1 MGILDKFVDEDKT
14 SKMTVKDPKK
24 IFEEILKQVS
34 GASLT
39 RQARYEVFYQIIAF
53 KGVCDGVGTSTIVA
67 NTALALA
74 DLGLN
79 VCVIDTSILHPTQ
92 DVLLKSNYVGTSL
105 DMDKRLD
112 WFDMPYTKRSP
123 LHSSTLNN
131 KISILSFYGKQRG
144 ITDILSTMDNDT
156 LVQIAITELHTK
168 FDIILID
175 CCQEMTCV
183 NTTALQ
189 MSQRVIQVWNDTP
202 TVVENID
209 NFITNQ
215 VVLSCPLDKMRYVI
229 CSKTNPDVIGNLNS
243 LIEQYRLRVITTTVA
258 SRDIGRVLCMS
269 KPLWQYPSTEE
280 DIVAYTNSIIEI
292 VSNLLNINDDT
303 NVDTVEAKKQAK
315 IVEDTRVENEQE
327 YTDDLG
333 LLEEEERPKKRRGF
347 FGKKQDVEDGTE
359 GVDYTVDSYTG
370 RKYKL
375 YPEIDNSSNNEE
387 EDV

>member
-14 SKMTVKDPKK
+14 SKMTVRDPKK
-24 IFEEILKQVS
+24 VFEDILKQVS

-39 RQARYEVFYQIIAF
+39 RQSKFKIFYQIIAF
-53 KGVCDGVGTSTIVA
+53 KGVCDGVGTSTLVA

-79 VCVIDTSILHPTQ
+79 ICVVDTSILSPSQ
-92 DVLLKSNYVGTSL
+92 DVLLKSNYVGTDL

-156 LVQIAITELHTK
+156 LVQIAITELHNK
-168 FDIILID
+168 FDLILID

-202 TVVENID
+202 SVIENID

-215 VVLSCPLDKMRYVI
+215 VVLSCPLDKMRFVI
-229 CSKTNPDVIGNLNS
+229 CSKTNPEVIGNLNS
-243 LIEQYRLRVITTTVA
+243 LIDQYRLTKVTTTVE
-258 SRDIGRVLCMS
+258 SRAIGRVLCMS
-269 KPLWQYPSTEE
+269 KPLWQYPSSEE

-292 VSNLLNINDDT
+292 VEMILNMGNDDT
-303 NVDTVEAKKQAK
+303 EYETQNKVIDETTK
-315 IVEDTRVENEQE
+315 ENLNE
-327 YTDDLG
+327 YK
-333 LLEEEERPKKRRGF
+333 EERPKKRKSF
-347 FGKKQDVEDGTE
+347 FGKKEEDEVSDLGIE
-359 GVDYTVDSYTG
+359 DVDYTVDESTG

-375 YPEIDNSSNNEE
+375 YPEINKNKKEDEE
-387 EDV
+387 

>member
-14 SKMTVKDPKK
+14 SKMTVRDPKK
-24 IFEEILKQVS
+24 VFEDILKQVS

-39 RQARYEVFYQIIAF
+39 RQSKFKIFYQIIAF
-53 KGVCDGVGTSTIVA
+53 KGVCDGVGTSTLVA

-79 VCVIDTSILHPTQ
+79 ICVVDTSILSPSQ
-92 DVLLKSNYVGTSL
+92 DVLLKSNYVGTDL

-156 LVQIAITELHTK
+156 LVQIAITELHNK
-168 FDIILID
+168 FDLILID

-202 TVVENID
+202 SVIENID

-215 VVLSCPLDKMRYVI
+215 VVLSCPLDKMRFVI

-243 LIEQYRLRVITTTVA
+243 LIDQYRLTKVTTTVE
-258 SRDIGRVLCMS
+258 SRAIGRVLCMS
-269 KPLWQYPSTEE
+269 KPLWQYPSSEE
-280 DIVAYTNSIIEI
+280 DIVAYTNSILEI
-292 VSNLLNINDDT
+292 VEMILNMGN
-303 NVDTVEAKKQAK
+303 
-315 IVEDTRVENEQE
+315 EDTEYDTQNKVIDETTKENLNE
-327 YTDDLG
+327 YQ
-333 LLEEEERPKKRRGF
+333 EERPKKRKRF
-347 FGKKQDVEDGTE
+347 FGKKEEDKVVDLGIE
-359 GVDYTVDSYTG
+359 DVDYTVDESTG

-375 YPEIDNSSNNEE
+375 YPEINKNKKEDEE
-387 EDV
+387 

>member
-14 SKMTVKDPKK
+14 SKMTVRDPKK
-24 IFEEILKQVS
+24 VFEDILKQVS

-39 RQARYEVFYQIIAF
+39 RQSKFKIFYQIIAF
-53 KGVCDGVGTSTIVA
+53 KGVCDGVGTSTLVA

-79 VCVIDTSILHPTQ
+79 ICVVDTSILSPSQ
-92 DVLLKSNYVGTSL
+92 DVLLKSNYVGTDL

-156 LVQIAITELHTK
+156 LVQIAITELHNK
-168 FDIILID
+168 FDLILID

-202 TVVENID
+202 SVIENID

-215 VVLSCPLDKMRYVI
+215 VVLSCPLDKMRFVI
-229 CSKTNPDVIGNLNS
+229 CSKTNPEVIGNLNS
-243 LIEQYRLRVITTTVA
+243 LIDQYRLTKVTTTVE
-258 SRDIGRVLCMS
+258 SRAIGRVLCMS
-269 KPLWQYPSTEE
+269 KPLWQYPSSEE

-292 VSNLLNINDDT
+292 VEMILNMGN
-303 NVDTVEAKKQAK
+303 
-315 IVEDTRVENEQE
+315 EDTEYDTQNKVIDETTKENLNE
-327 YTDDLG
+327 YQ
-333 LLEEEERPKKRRGF
+333 EERPKKRKSF
-347 FGKKQDVEDGTE
+347 FGKKEENEVSDLGIED
-359 GVDYTVDSYTG
+359 VDYTVDESTG

-375 YPEIDNSSNNEE
+375 YPEINKNKKEDEE
-387 EDV
+387 

>member
-14 SKMTVKDPKK
+14 SKMTVRDPKK
-24 IFEEILKQVS
+24 VFEDILKQVS

-39 RQARYEVFYQIIAF
+39 RQSKFKIFYQIIAF
-53 KGVCDGVGTSTIVA
+53 KGVCDGVGTSTLVA

-79 VCVIDTSILHPTQ
+79 ICVVDTSILSPSQ
-92 DVLLKSNYVGTSL
+92 DVLLKSNYVGTDL

-156 LVQIAITELHTK
+156 LVQIAITELHNK
-168 FDIILID
+168 FDLILID

-202 TVVENID
+202 SVIENID

-215 VVLSCPLDKMRYVI
+215 VVLSCPLDKMRFVI

-243 LIEQYRLRVITTTVA
+243 LIDQYRLTKVTTTVE
-258 SRDIGRVLCMS
+258 SRAIGRVLCMS
-269 KPLWQYPSTEE
+269 KPLWQYPSSEE
-280 DIVAYTNSIIEI
+280 DIVSYTNSIIEI
-292 VSNLLNINDDT
+292 VEMILNMGNDDT
-303 NVDTVEAKKQAK
+303 EYDTQNKVIDETTK
-315 IVEDTRVENEQE
+315 ENLNEYQE
-327 YTDDLG
+327 K
-333 LLEEEERPKKRRGF
+333 RPKKRKSF
-347 FGKKQDVEDGTE
+347 FGKKEEDEVSDLGIE
-359 GVDYTVDSYTG
+359 DVDYTVDESTG

-375 YPEIDNSSNNEE
+375 YPEINKNKKEDEE
-387 EDV
+387 

>member
-14 SKMTVKDPKK
+14 SKMTVRDPKK
-24 IFEEILKQVS
+24 VFEDILKQVS

-39 RQARYEVFYQIIAF
+39 RQSKFKIFYQIIAF
-53 KGVCDGVGTSTIVA
+53 KGVCDGVGTSTLVA

-79 VCVIDTSILHPTQ
+79 ICVVDTSILSPSQ
-92 DVLLKSNYVGTSL
+92 DVLLKSNYVGTDL

-156 LVQIAITELHTK
+156 LVQIAITELHNK
-168 FDIILID
+168 FDLILID

-202 TVVENID
+202 SVIENID

-215 VVLSCPLDKMRYVI
+215 VVLSCPLDKMRFVI

-243 LIEQYRLRVITTTVA
+243 LIDQYRLTKVTTTVE
-258 SRDIGRVLCMS
+258 SRAIGRVLCMS
-269 KPLWQYPSTEE
+269 KPLWQYPSSEE
-280 DIVAYTNSIIEI
+280 DIVSYTNSIIEI
-292 VSNLLNINDDT
+292 VEMILNMGNDDT
-303 NVDTVEAKKQAK
+303 EYDTQNKVIDETTK
-315 IVEDTRVENEQE
+315 ENLNEYQE
-327 YTDDLG
+327 K
-333 LLEEEERPKKRRGF
+333 RPKKRKRF
-347 FGKKQDVEDGTE
+347 FGKKEEDKVVDLGIE
-359 GVDYTVDSYTG
+359 DVDYTVDESTG

-375 YPEIDNSSNNEE
+375 YPEINKNKKEDEE
-387 EDV
+387 

>member
-14 SKMTVKDPKK
+14 SKMTVKDPRKV
-24 IFEEILKQVS
+24 FEDILKQVS

-39 RQARYEVFYQIIAF
+39 RQSKYEVFYQIIAF
-53 KGVCDGVGTSTIVA
+53 KGVCDGVGTSTLVA

-79 VCVIDTSILHPTQ
+79 VCVIDTSILNPAQ
-92 DVLLKSNYVGTSL
+92 DVLLKSNYVGT
-105 DMDKRLD
+105 DMDMEKRLD

-123 LHSSTLNN
+123 LHDSTLNS

-144 ITDILSTMDNDT
+144 VTDILSTMDNDT
-156 LVQIAITELHTK
+156 LVQIAITELHNK

-202 TVVENID
+202 TVIENID
-209 NFITNQ
+209 TFITNQ

-243 LIEQYRLRVITTTVA
+243 LVEQYRLMVITTTVE
-258 SRDIGRVLCMS
+258 SRDISRVLCMS
-269 KPLWQYPSTEE
+269 KPLWQYPTTDE
-280 DIVAYTNSIIEI
+280 DVIAYTNSIIEI
-292 VSNLLNINDDT
+292 VSNLLNFNDETNIDT
-303 NVDTVEAKKQAK
+303 KEAKKEQQ
-315 IVEDTRVENEQE
+315 IVEDTTQEN
-327 YTDDLG
+327 
-333 LLEEEERPKKRRGF
+333 LLDYEEKPKKKRGF
-347 FGKKQDVEDGTE
+347 FSKREEVEDDGIE
-359 GVDYTVDSYTG
+359 DVDYTVDENTG

-375 YPEIDNSSNNEE
+375 YPEINKNQE
-387 EDV
+387 EDE

>member
-14 SKMTVKDPKK
+14 SKMTVRDPKK
-24 IFEEILKQVS
+24 VFEDILKQVS

-39 RQARYEVFYQIIAF
+39 RQSKFKIFYQIIAF
-53 KGVCDGVGTSTIVA
+53 KGVCDGVGTSTLVA

-79 VCVIDTSILHPTQ
+79 ICVVDTSILSPSQ
-92 DVLLKSNYVGTSL
+92 DVLLKSNYVGTDL

-156 LVQIAITELHTK
+156 LVQIAITELHNK
-168 FDIILID
+168 FDLILID

-202 TVVENID
+202 SVIENID

-215 VVLSCPLDKMRYVI
+215 VVLSCPLDKMRFVI

-243 LIEQYRLRVITTTVA
+243 LIDQYRLTKVTTTVE
-258 SRDIGRVLCMS
+258 SRAIGRVLCMS
-269 KPLWQYPSTEE
+269 KPLWQYPSSEE
-280 DIVAYTNSIIEI
+280 DIVAYTNSILEI
-292 VSNLLNINDDT
+292 VEMILNMGNEETEYDTQNKVIDETTKENL
-303 NVDTVEAKKQAK
+303 
-315 IVEDTRVENEQE
+315 NEYQ
-327 YTDDLG
+327 
-333 LLEEEERPKKRRGF
+333 EERPKKRKSF
-347 FGKKQDVEDGTE
+347 FGKKEEDEVSDLGIE
-359 GVDYTVDSYTG
+359 DVDYTVDESTG

-375 YPEIDNSSNNEE
+375 YPEINKNKKEDEE
-387 EDV
+387 

>member
-14 SKMTVKDPKK
+14 SKMTVRDPKK
-24 IFEEILKQVS
+24 VFEDILKQVS

-39 RQARYEVFYQIIAF
+39 RQSKFKIFYQIIAF
-53 KGVCDGVGTSTIVA
+53 KGVCDGVGTSTLVA

-79 VCVIDTSILHPTQ
+79 ICVVDTSILSPSQ
-92 DVLLKSNYVGTSL
+92 DVLLKSNYVGTDL

-156 LVQIAITELHTK
+156 LVQIAITELHNK
-168 FDIILID
+168 FDLILID

-202 TVVENID
+202 SVIENID

-215 VVLSCPLDKMRYVI
+215 VVLSCPLDKMRFVI
-229 CSKTNPDVIGNLNS
+229 CSKTNPEVIGNLNS
-243 LIEQYRLRVITTTVA
+243 LIDQYRLTKVTTTVE
-258 SRDIGRVLCMS
+258 SRAIGRVLCMS
-269 KPLWQYPSTEE
+269 KPLWQYPSSEE

-292 VSNLLNINDDT
+292 VEMILNMGN
-303 NVDTVEAKKQAK
+303 
-315 IVEDTRVENEQE
+315 EDTEYDTQNKVIDETTKENLNE
-327 YTDDLG
+327 YK
-333 LLEEEERPKKRRGF
+333 EERPKKRKSF
-347 FGKKQDVEDGTE
+347 FGKKEEDEVIDLGIE
-359 GVDYTVDSYTG
+359 DVDYTVDESTG

-375 YPEIDNSSNNEE
+375 YPEINKNKKEDEE
-387 EDV
+387 

>member
-14 SKMTVKDPKK
+14 SKMTVRDPKK
-24 IFEEILKQVS
+24 VFEDILKQVS

-39 RQARYEVFYQIIAF
+39 RQSKFKIFYQIIAF
-53 KGVCDGVGTSTIVA
+53 KGVCDGVGTSTLVA

-79 VCVIDTSILHPTQ
+79 ICVVDTSILSPSQ
-92 DVLLKSNYVGTSL
+92 DVLLKSNYVGTDL

-156 LVQIAITELHTK
+156 LVQIAITELHNK
-168 FDIILID
+168 FDLILID
-175 CCQEMTCV
+175 CCQELTCV

-202 TVVENID
+202 SVIENID

-215 VVLSCPLDKMRYVI
+215 VVLSCPLDKMRFVI

-243 LIEQYRLRVITTTVA
+243 LIDQYRLTKVTTTVE
-258 SRDIGRVLCMS
+258 SRAIGRVLCMS
-269 KPLWQYPSTEE
+269 KPLWQYPSSEE
-280 DIVAYTNSIIEI
+280 DIVAYTNSILEI
-292 VSNLLNINDDT
+292 VEMILNMGNEETEYDTQNKVIDETTKENL
-303 NVDTVEAKKQAK
+303 
-315 IVEDTRVENEQE
+315 NEYQ
-327 YTDDLG
+327 
-333 LLEEEERPKKRRGF
+333 EERPKKRKSF
-347 FGKKQDVEDGTE
+347 FGKKEEDKVVDLGIE
-359 GVDYTVDSYTG
+359 DVDYTVDESTG

-375 YPEIDNSSNNEE
+375 YPEINKNKKEDEE
-387 EDV
+387 

>member
-14 SKMTVKDPKK
+14 SKMTVRDPKK
-24 IFEEILKQVS
+24 VFEDILKQVS

-39 RQARYEVFYQIIAF
+39 RQSKFKIFYQIIAF
-53 KGVCDGVGTSTIVA
+53 KGVCDGVGTSTLVA

-79 VCVIDTSILHPTQ
+79 VCVVDTSILSPSQ
-92 DVLLKSNYVGTSL
+92 DVLLKSNYVGTDL

-156 LVQIAITELHTK
+156 LVQIAITELHNK
-168 FDIILID
+168 FDLILID

-202 TVVENID
+202 SVIENID

-215 VVLSCPLDKMRYVI
+215 VVLSCPLDKMRFVI
-229 CSKTNPDVIGNLNS
+229 CSKTNPEVIGNLNS
-243 LIEQYRLRVITTTVA
+243 LIDQYRLTKVTTTVE
-258 SRDIGRVLCMS
+258 SRAIGRVLCMS
-269 KPLWQYPSTEE
+269 KPLWQYPSADE

-292 VSNLLNINDDT
+292 VEMILNMGNEETEYDTQNKVIDETTKENL
-303 NVDTVEAKKQAK
+303 
-315 IVEDTRVENEQE
+315 NEYQ
-327 YTDDLG
+327 
-333 LLEEEERPKKRRGF
+333 EERPKKRKSF
-347 FGKKQDVEDGTE
+347 FGKKEEDEVSDLGIE
-359 GVDYTVDSYTG
+359 DVDYTVDESTG

-375 YPEIDNSSNNEE
+375 YPEINKNKKEDEE
-387 EDV
+387 

>member
-14 SKMTVKDPKK
+14 SKMTVRDPKK
-24 IFEEILKQVS
+24 VFEDILKQVS

-39 RQARYEVFYQIIAF
+39 RQSKFKIFYQIIAF
-53 KGVCDGVGTSTIVA
+53 KGVCDGVGTSTLVA

-79 VCVIDTSILHPTQ
+79 ICVVDTSILCPSQ
-92 DVLLKSNYVGTSL
+92 DVLLKSNYVGTDL

-156 LVQIAITELHTK
+156 LVQIAITELHNK
-168 FDIILID
+168 FDLILID

-202 TVVENID
+202 SVIENID

-215 VVLSCPLDKMRYVI
+215 VVLSCPLDKMRFVI
-229 CSKTNPDVIGNLNS
+229 CSKTNPEVIGNLNS
-243 LIEQYRLRVITTTVA
+243 LIDQYRLTKVTTTVE
-258 SRDIGRVLCMS
+258 SRAIGRVLCMS
-269 KPLWQYPSTEE
+269 KPLWQYPSSEE

-292 VSNLLNINDDT
+292 VEMILNMGNDDT
-303 NVDTVEAKKQAK
+303 EYETQNKVIDETTK
-315 IVEDTRVENEQE
+315 ENLNE
-327 YTDDLG
+327 YK
-333 LLEEEERPKKRRGF
+333 EERPKKRKSF
-347 FGKKQDVEDGTE
+347 FGKKEEDEVSDLGIE
-359 GVDYTVDSYTG
+359 DVDYTVDESTG

-375 YPEIDNSSNNEE
+375 YPEINKNKKEDEE
-387 EDV
+387 

>member
-14 SKMTVKDPKK
+14 SKMTVRDPKK
-24 IFEEILKQVS
+24 VFEDILKQVS

-39 RQARYEVFYQIIAF
+39 RQSKFKIFYQIIAF
-53 KGVCDGVGTSTIVA
+53 KGVCDGVGTSTLVA

-79 VCVIDTSILHPTQ
+79 ICVVDTSILSPSQ
-92 DVLLKSNYVGTSL
+92 DVLLKSNYVGTDL

-156 LVQIAITELHTK
+156 LVQIAITELHNK
-168 FDIILID
+168 FDLILID

-202 TVVENID
+202 SVIENID

-215 VVLSCPLDKMRYVI
+215 VVLSCPLDKMRFVI
-229 CSKTNPDVIGNLNS
+229 CSKTNPEVIGNLNS
-243 LIEQYRLRVITTTVA
+243 LIDQYRLTKVTTTVE
-258 SRDIGRVLCMS
+258 SRAIGRVLCMS
-269 KPLWQYPSTEE
+269 KPLWQYPSSDE

-292 VSNLLNINDDT
+292 VEMILNMGNDDT
-303 NVDTVEAKKQAK
+303 EYDTQNKVIDETTK
-315 IVEDTRVENEQE
+315 ENLNE
-327 YTDDLG
+327 YQ
-333 LLEEEERPKKRRGF
+333 EERPKKRKSF
-347 FGKKQDVEDGTE
+347 FGKKEEDEVSDLGIE
-359 GVDYTVDSYTG
+359 DVDYTVDESTG

-375 YPEIDNSSNNEE
+375 YPEINKNKKEDEE
-387 EDV
+387 

>member
-14 SKMTVKDPKK
+14 SKMTVRDPKK
-24 IFEEILKQVS
+24 VFEDILKQVS

-39 RQARYEVFYQIIAF
+39 RQSKFKIFYQIIAF
-53 KGVCDGVGTSTIVA
+53 KGVCDGVGTSTLVA

-79 VCVIDTSILHPTQ
+79 ICVVDTSILSPSQ
-92 DVLLKSNYVGTSL
+92 DVLLKSNYVGTDL

-156 LVQIAITELHTK
+156 LVQIAITELHNK
-168 FDIILID
+168 FDLILID

-202 TVVENID
+202 SVIENID

-215 VVLSCPLDKMRYVI
+215 VVLSCPLDKMRFVI
-229 CSKTNPDVIGNLNS
+229 CSKTNPEVIGNLNS
-243 LIEQYRLRVITTTVA
+243 LIDQYRLTKVTTTVE
-258 SRDIGRVLCMS
+258 SRAIGRVLCMS
-269 KPLWQYPSTEE
+269 KPLWQYPSSEE

-292 VSNLLNINDDT
+292 VEMILNMGN
-303 NVDTVEAKKQAK
+303 
-315 IVEDTRVENEQE
+315 EDTEYDTQNKVIDETTKENLNE
-327 YTDDLG
+327 YK
-333 LLEEEERPKKRRGF
+333 EERPKKRKSF
-347 FGKKQDVEDGTE
+347 FGKKEEDEVSALGIE
-359 GVDYTVDSYTG
+359 DEDYTVDESTG

-375 YPEIDNSSNNEE
+375 YPEINKNKKEDEE
-387 EDV
+387 

>member
-14 SKMTVKDPKK
+14 SKMTVRDPKK
-24 IFEEILKQVS
+24 VFEDILKQVS

-39 RQARYEVFYQIIAF
+39 RQSKFKIFYQIIAF
-53 KGVCDGVGTSTIVA
+53 KGVCDGVGTSTLVA

-79 VCVIDTSILHPTQ
+79 ICVVDTSILSPSQ
-92 DVLLKSNYVGTSL
+92 DVLLKSNYVGTDL

-156 LVQIAITELHTK
+156 LVQIAITELHNK
-168 FDIILID
+168 FDLILID

-202 TVVENID
+202 SVIENID

-215 VVLSCPLDKMRYVI
+215 VVLSCPLDKMRFVI
-229 CSKTNPDVIGNLNS
+229 CSKTNPEVIGNLNS
-243 LIEQYRLRVITTTVA
+243 LIDQYRLTKVTTTVE
-258 SRDIGRVLCMS
+258 SRAIGRVLCMS
-269 KPLWQYPSTEE
+269 KPLWQYPSAEE

-292 VSNLLNINDDT
+292 VEMILNMGNDDT
-303 NVDTVEAKKQAK
+303 EYETQNKVIDETTK
-315 IVEDTRVENEQE
+315 ENLNE
-327 YTDDLG
+327 YQ
-333 LLEEEERPKKRRGF
+333 EERPKKRKRF
-347 FGKKQDVEDGTE
+347 FGKKEEDKVVDLGIE
-359 GVDYTVDSYTG
+359 DVDYTVDESTG

-375 YPEIDNSSNNEE
+375 YPEINKNKKEDEE
-387 EDV
+387 

>member
-14 SKMTVKDPKK
+14 SKMTVRDPKK
-24 IFEEILKQVS
+24 VFEDILKQVS

-39 RQARYEVFYQIIAF
+39 RQSKFKIFYQIIAF
-53 KGVCDGVGTSTIVA
+53 KGVCDGVGTSTLVA

-79 VCVIDTSILHPTQ
+79 ICVVDTSILSPSQ
-92 DVLLKSNYVGTSL
+92 DVLLKSNYVGTDL

-156 LVQIAITELHTK
+156 LVQIAITELHNK
-168 FDIILID
+168 FDLILID

-202 TVVENID
+202 SVIENID

-215 VVLSCPLDKMRYVI
+215 VVLSCPLDKMRFVI
-229 CSKTNPDVIGNLNS
+229 CSKTNPEVIGNLNS
-243 LIEQYRLRVITTTVA
+243 LIDQYRLTKVTTTVE
-258 SRDIGRVLCMS
+258 SRAIGRVLCMS
-269 KPLWQYPSTEE
+269 KPLWQYPSSEE
-280 DIVAYTNSIIEI
+280 DIVAYTNSILEI
-292 VSNLLNINDDT
+292 VEMILNMGN
-303 NVDTVEAKKQAK
+303 
-315 IVEDTRVENEQE
+315 EDTEYDTQNKVIDETTKENLNE
-327 YTDDLG
+327 YK
-333 LLEEEERPKKRRGF
+333 EERPKKRKSF
-347 FGKKQDVEDGTE
+347 FGKKEEDEVSDLGIE
-359 GVDYTVDSYTG
+359 DVDYTVDESTG

-375 YPEIDNSSNNEE
+375 YPEINKNKKEDEE
-387 EDV
+387 

>member
-14 SKMTVKDPKK
+14 SKMMVRDPKK
-24 IFEEILKQVS
+24 VFEDILKQVS

-39 RQARYEVFYQIIAF
+39 RQSKFKIFYQIIAF
-53 KGVCDGVGTSTIVA
+53 KGVCDGVGTSTLVA

-79 VCVIDTSILHPTQ
+79 ICVVDTSILSPSQ
-92 DVLLKSNYVGTSL
+92 DVLLKSNYVGTDL

-123 LHSSTLNN
+123 LHASTLNN

-156 LVQIAITELHTK
+156 LVQIAITELHNK
-168 FDIILID
+168 FDLILID
-175 CCQEMTCV
+175 CCQELTCV

-202 TVVENID
+202 SVIENID

-215 VVLSCPLDKMRYVI
+215 VVLSCPLDKMRFVI

-243 LIEQYRLRVITTTVA
+243 LIDQYRLTKVTTTVEY
-258 SRDIGRVLCMS
+258 RVIRRVLCMS
-269 KPLWQYPSTEE
+269 KPLWQYPSSEE

-292 VSNLLNINDDT
+292 VEMILNMGN
-303 NVDTVEAKKQAK
+303 
-315 IVEDTRVENEQE
+315 EDTEYDTQNNVIDETTKENLNE
-327 YTDDLG
+327 YQ
-333 LLEEEERPKKRRGF
+333 EERPKKRKSF
-347 FGKKQDVEDGTE
+347 FGKKEEDEVSDLGIE
-359 GVDYTVDSYTG
+359 DVDYTVDESTG

-375 YPEIDNSSNNEE
+375 YPEINKNKKEDEE
-387 EDV
+387 

>member
-14 SKMTVKDPKK
+14 SKMTVRDPKK
-24 IFEEILKQVS
+24 VFEDILKQVS

-39 RQARYEVFYQIIAF
+39 RQSKFKIFYQIIAF
-53 KGVCDGVGTSTIVA
+53 KGVCDGVGTSTLVA

-79 VCVIDTSILHPTQ
+79 ICVVDTSILSPSQ
-92 DVLLKSNYVGTSL
+92 DVLLKSNYVGTDL

-156 LVQIAITELHTK
+156 LVQIAITELHNK
-168 FDIILID
+168 FDLILID

-202 TVVENID
+202 SVIENID

-215 VVLSCPLDKMRYVI
+215 VVLSCPLDKMRFVI
-229 CSKTNPDVIGNLNS
+229 CSKTNPEVIGNLNS
-243 LIEQYRLRVITTTVA
+243 LIDQYRLTKVTTTVE
-258 SRDIGRVLCMS
+258 SRAIGRVLCMS
-269 KPLWQYPSTEE
+269 KPLWQYPSSEE

-292 VSNLLNINDDT
+292 VEMILNMGN
-303 NVDTVEAKKQAK
+303 
-315 IVEDTRVENEQE
+315 EDTEYDTQNKVIDETTKENLNE
-327 YTDDLG
+327 YK
-333 LLEEEERPKKRRGF
+333 EERPKKRKSF
-347 FGKKQDVEDGTE
+347 FGKKEEDEVSDLGIE
-359 GVDYTVDSYTG
+359 DVDYTVDESTG

-375 YPEIDNSSNNEE
+375 YPEINKNKKEDEE
-387 EDV
+387 